1 MKIAILGFGREGRSL
16 LKFLKTSP
24 IFGSAQIRVL
34 DQKSDKHYLKNLAA
48 FDLIFRSPGVP
59 YNLPEIQKAVKNG
72 IKLSSATKLFFDF
85 CPAPIIGITGTK
97 GKGTT
102 ATLLYKILKK
112 CLPAGRHGLPAG
124 GHDAKDGYL

>member
-24 IFGSAQIRVL
+24 IFEPAQIRVL

-85 CPAPIIGITGTK
+85 CPVGMA
-97 GKGTT
+97 
-102 ATLLYKILKK
+102 
-112 CLPAGRHGLPAG
+112 CLPVGMACLPVGRRQRMFIWQATSVNRLWIFCLN
-124 GHDAKDGYL
+124 YQENLW